1 VASVSPEALGTI
13 SILQPISIGNHRLGK
28 DFLSSLTSAAPS
40 SQAYNVAQCYQPQ
53 LLAQVCM
60 EPAISKMY
68 STYTFNFKQQSSTTA
83 VAKHKHN
90 TTHTYTLQ
98 FSLETLGFS
107 WFCKSLLHWK
117 GLPWSWKRLA

>member
-13 SILQPISIGNHRLGK
+13 SILQPI
-28 DFLSSLTSAAPS
+28 PS

-83 VAKHKHN
+83 AAKHKHN
-90 TTHTYTLQ
+90 TTHTHTPCN
-98 FSLETLGFS
+98 SV
-107 WFCKSLLHWK
+107 
-117 GLPWSWKRLA
+117 WKRLALAGFAKAFCTGKGFPGLGKG